1 MSSAEPMVR
10 CTRAWP
16 NSVTRRKSSIER
28 APPAYVA
35 GTGECAASQLHQAL
49 VDPLSEPF
57 DIDAVNEE
65 FVAPLGQA
73 AQRVGVHAQLGEGLP
88 AIGHDE
94 VLVAAPPATQ
104 SRARAAA
111 WPTRL
116 AKLLRAD
123 RFIEFAVAK
132 QPRGN
137 DHVRRPGVDPPGGV
151 VGRDAAADLQSAR
164 PGGECLAGGIVIA
177 LAQLDH
183 VAAAQVVAT
192 VQLRIPSGRFFRD
205 EVGAQGARPGVV
217 DGAPDDLFHPAF
229 MQVNARSE
237 HAASVR
243 PLGQAVEFRWRQFDK
258 KARVAARFA
267 VCSPAWMPIDRFATS
282 P

>member
-1 MSSAEPMVR
+1 MRNSSHRLAKPPSVSAF
-10 CTRAWP
+10 TRS
-16 NSVTRRKSSIER
+16 SVN
-28 APPAYVA
+28 V
-35 GTGECAASQLHQAL
+35 
-49 VDPLSEPF
+49 
-57 DIDAVNEE
+57 
-65 FVAPLGQA
+65 
-73 AQRVGVHAQLGEGLP
+73 LP

-94 VLVAAPPATQ
+94 VFVAATSATQ
-104 SRARAAA
+104 VEHEPHLANRF
-111 WPTRL
+111 
-116 AKLLRAD
+116 AKLFEP

>member
-1 MSSAEPMVR
+1 MRNSSHRLAKPPSVSAF
-10 CTRAWP
+10 TRSSV
-16 NSVTRRKSSIER
+16 NVCQRSVTTKYSSPRRRQLKSS
-28 APPAYVA
+28 
-35 GTGECAASQLHQAL
+35 T
-49 VDPLSEPF
+49 
-57 DIDAVNEE
+57 
-65 FVAPLGQA
+65 
-73 AQRVGVHAQLGEGLP
+73 
-88 AIGHDE
+88 
-94 VLVAAPPATQ
+94 
-104 SRARAAA
+104 SRA

-116 AKLLRAD
+116 AKLSSLASK
-123 RFIEFAVAK
+123 FAVAK

-151 VGRDAAADLQSAR
+151 VRRDAAADLQAAR

-177 LAQLDH
+177 LAKLDH

-229 MQVNARSE
+229 MQVNARPE